1 MMLQGLGLARALV
14 IQPFGR
20 GVGVRGGRV
29 GGRWGRMAALA
40 NWGLVHAP
48 LALPGM
54 TKYDRPPSKWEGDLK
69 EAQALP
75 N

>member
-29 GGRWGRMAALA
+29 GGRWGGMAALA
-40 NWGLVHAP
+40 KWGLVHAP
-48 LALPGM
+48 LAIPGK
-54 TKYDRPPSKWEGDLK
+54 TKSARPPPKWEGDLK